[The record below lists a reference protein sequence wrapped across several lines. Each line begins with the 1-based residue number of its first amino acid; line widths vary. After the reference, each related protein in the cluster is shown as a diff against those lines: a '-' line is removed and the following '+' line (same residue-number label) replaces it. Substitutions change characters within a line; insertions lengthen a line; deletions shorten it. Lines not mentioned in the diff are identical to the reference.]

1 MRFSTVLL
9 SLLVSVAAASA
20 ADSDALAISAN
31 IQARHLPYGTVLDP
45 IFADSVSD
53 EIVGYTRCGDS
64 AIWTGHYIAAEAY
77 RYRVT
82 SDPGALD
89 SVKRAI
95 LGVQRLIDV
104 TGTDLL
110 ARCYVPVDSPYAS
123 GIVQEEAANGVHIG
137 SLDGQG
143 YFWIGNTSRDQYSGV
158 FFGLAVAYD
167 LIDDAAVRDPAR
179 ALLTRM
185 LDFLNRHHWAVVM
198 PGGSVSTVFAGR
210 MDQQLSFLQVGRHV
224 NSKYSS
230 SYRWTSLWQAP
241 LVTAPIGID
250 VLDVYDSYFKFN
262 LDTINLYNLIRLE
275 DNGYRR
281 TFYKEAYKVLRRTT
295 DNHGNAHFNM
305 IDRALNGP
313 DPQRDAET
321 VALLN
326 AWLKRPRRDPYVD
339 LRGVVPACGNDRACD
354 PIPVELRVPTDFLWQ
369 RSPFQLMGGGSGRVE
384 SAGIDYILPY
394 WMARFYGVL

>member
-1 MRFSTVLL
+1 MAV
-9 SLLVSVAAASA
+9 AASA
-20 ADSDALAISAN
+20 ADSDALAIDAT
-31 IQARHLPYGTVLDP
+31 IQTRHVPYGAILDP
-45 IFADSVSD
+45 VFADPQSN

-82 SDPGALD
+82 SDAGALD
-89 SVKRAI
+89 NLKAAI
-95 LGVQRLIDV
+95 QGVQQLLDV

-110 ARCYVPVDSPYAS
+110 ARCYVPISSPYAS
-123 GIVQEEAANGVHIG
+123 GIVQEESANGVHTG
-137 SLDGQG
+137 SLNGQG
-143 YFWIGNTSRDQYSGV
+143 AFWIGNTSRDQYSGV

-167 LIDDAAVRDPAR
+167 LIDDPSVRDPAR
-179 ALLTRM
+179 ALITRM
-185 LDFLNRHHWAVVM
+185 VNFLNHHHWAVVM
-198 PGGSVSTVFAGR
+198 PDGSTSTTFAGR
-210 MDQQLSFLQVGRHV
+210 MDQHLSLLQVGRHV
-224 NSKYSS
+224 NSQFSS
-230 SYRWTSLWQAP
+230 SYRWTSLFEAP
-241 LVTAPIGID
+241 FVPVPIGID

-275 DNGYRR
+275 SSGYRN
-281 TFYKEAYKVLRRTT
+281 TFYKEAYRVLRRTT
-295 DNHGNAHFNM
+295 DNQGNAHFNM

-326 AWLKRPRRDPYVD
+326 AWLKRPSRDPYVD

-354 PIPVELRVPTDFLWQ
+354 PIPVEQRVTTDFLWQ
-369 RSPFQLMGGGSGRVE
+369 RSPFQLMGGGDGRVE
-384 SAGIDYILPY
+384 GAGIDYILPY